1 MTKKWGY
8 NNDSESKFHA
18 RLKMAKELVEV
29 INGDGHVVR
38 SYVVVIEHEDC
49 IAAEYEE
56 AALILAEID
65 GVVPAEEHIH
75 LSARCAALPEVADA
89 PKALRAPPKRQKSN
103 VVSLVKHRMKH
114 ANAPFGHHRAKQA
127 S

>member
-1 MTKKWGY
+1 
-8 NNDSESKFHA
+8 
-18 RLKMAKELVEV
+18 MAKELVEV
-29 INGDGHVVR
+29 INVDGHVVR

-65 GVVPAEEHIH
+65 GVVAADEQIY
-75 LSARCAALPEVADA
+75 LSARCAALPELAEAAKVLSAQ
-89 PKALRAPPKRQKSN
+89 PKRQKGN
-103 VVSLVKHRMKH
+103 IVSLVKHRMKR
-114 ANAPFGHHRAKQA
+114 ANVPFGHHRAKQA

>member
-1 MTKKWGY
+1 
-8 NNDSESKFHA
+8 
-18 RLKMAKELVEV
+18 MAKELVEV

-38 SYVVVIEHEDC
+38 SYVVVLEHENC

-65 GVVPAEEHIH
+65 GVVAVEEQIY
-75 LSARCAALPEVADA
+75 LSARCAGFPQLAEA
-89 PKALRAPPKRQKSN
+89 PKAVRAQPKRQKSN
-103 VVSLVKHRMKH
+103 IVSLVKHRMKR
-114 ANAPFGHHRAKQA
+114 ANVPFGHHRAKQA

>member
-1 MTKKWGY
+1 
-8 NNDSESKFHA
+8 
-18 RLKMAKELVEV
+18 MAKELVEV

-38 SYVVVIEHEDC
+38 SYVVELEHEGC

-65 GVVPAEEHIH
+65 GVVVAEEQIH
-75 LSARCAALPEVADA
+75 LSARCTALPELAEAAKVLSAL
-89 PKALRAPPKRQKSN
+89 PKPQKGN
-103 VVSLVKHRMKH
+103 IVSLVKHRMKR
-114 ANAPFGHHRAKQA
+114 ANVALGQHRAKQA